1 MMNKGQNQTGTM
13 QVTDVVYH
21 GEVGEVYRR
30 VAKEYLRIAG
40 VALPKARGAVDD
52 LVKYFASQGRLSVFE
67 DVEELLGIRPYIEAA
82 LIAMDDVVERM
93 QVLRHIPQDYLKHV
107 LYGEELKPVDEAHSI
122 TSLSTNSN
130 VILALRATE
139 AVHRAMVQDIAYEYL
154 LEVPAAQVLA
164 LPFELIGV
172 QHLQR
177 VFSIVEP
184 IFEDLGVLISGVML
198 ERAYKE
204 QIRSG
209 VPALLQKGQDAIKRV
224 TLSKDQQGSVSDL
237 EALKMAILATPTG
250 NKAFDRFIHADERI
264 MTDRSRRLKQAQTA
278 LAGMIQQAVAL
289 TPELGIDLP

>member
-107 LYGEELKPVDEAHSI
+107 LYGEI
-122 TSLSTNSN
+122 G
-130 VILALRATE
+130 RASCRE
-139 AVHRAMVQDIAYEYL
+139 
-154 LEVPAAQVLA
+154 
-164 LPFELIGV
+164 
-172 QHLQR
+172 R
-177 VFSIVEP
+177 V
-184 IFEDLGVLISGVML
+184 
-198 ERAYKE
+198 
-204 QIRSG
+204 
-209 VPALLQKGQDAIKRV
+209 
-224 TLSKDQQGSVSDL
+224 
-237 EALKMAILATPTG
+237 
-250 NKAFDRFIHADERI
+250 
-264 MTDRSRRLKQAQTA
+264 
-278 LAGMIQQAVAL
+278 
-289 TPELGIDLP
+289 